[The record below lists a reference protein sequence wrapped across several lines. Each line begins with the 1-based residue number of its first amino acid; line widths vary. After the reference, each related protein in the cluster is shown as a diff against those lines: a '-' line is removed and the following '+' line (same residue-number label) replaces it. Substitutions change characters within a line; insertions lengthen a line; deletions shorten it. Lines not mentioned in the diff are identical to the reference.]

1 MSKTDRLIIE
11 IQEAQ
16 ADRDKASKSK
26 MLGLLGIIIGILLI
40 LFTSGIP
47 SIIGAFLG
55 LAGILA
61 FVTQFIK
68 ENNAKQAVENLKNKL

>member
-1 MSKTDRLIIE
+1 MSKTDRLIFE

-16 ADRDKASKSK
+16 ADREKASKSK
-26 MLGLLGIIIGILLI
+26 MLGLIGFIIGILLV
-40 LFTSGIP
+40 FFGSGIL
-47 SIIGAFLG
+47 SIMGVFLG

-61 FVTQFIK
+61 FITQLIK